1 MAYVW
6 IINFPHHHIIKLEM
20 VPSPYGVLNPLAELQ
35 EFFFVGLMFFNKKK
49 AVLIELHGIVSK
61 AASLLQLVVN
71 KTRQY
76 LKEIFDGH
84 MTKECTAKDNYCLC
98 RFHFT

>member
-1 MAYVW
+1 
-6 IINFPHHHIIKLEM
+6 
-20 VPSPYGVLNPLAELQ
+20 
-35 EFFFVGLMFFNKKK
+35 MFFNKKNK

-71 KTRQY
+71 KTMQY

-84 MTKECTAKDNYCLC
+84 MIK
-98 RFHFT
+98 RVHS